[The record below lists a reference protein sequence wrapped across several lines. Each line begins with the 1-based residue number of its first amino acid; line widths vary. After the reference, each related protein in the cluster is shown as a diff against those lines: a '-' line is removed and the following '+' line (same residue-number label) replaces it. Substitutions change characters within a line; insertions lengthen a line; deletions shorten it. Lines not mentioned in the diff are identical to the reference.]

1 MAEASEKVRELNR
14 GEGNVP
20 RIKWDYSNM
29 RSSYANVCNAQGS
42 REEVT
47 LFFGITHPSQQTGE
61 VPEATVQLQERVIL
75 SPFAAKR
82 LAMLLNNVVEQYESR
97 FGALGG
103 EAPPQGAVPSTR
115 N

>member
-1 MAEASEKVRELNR
+1 MAEATEKARELKS
-14 GEGNVP
+14 GEAGVP

-29 RSSYANVCNAQGS
+29 RSSYANVCNAQGT

-47 LFFGITHPSQQTGE
+47 LFFGITHPSQQGDQA
-61 VPEATVQLQERVIL
+61 EATVQLQERVIL

-82 LAMLLNNVVEQYESR
+82 LAMLLNNVVQQYEGR
-97 FGALGG
+97 FGSLGG
-103 EAPPQGAVPSTR
+103 DAPAQQDVPTTT

>member
-1 MAEASEKVRELNR
+1 MAGKEQTSKAQPQT
-14 GEGNVP
+14 P
-20 RIKWDYSNM
+20 RVKWDYSNM

-47 LFFGITHPSQQTGE
+47 LFFGITHPSQETGKGE
-61 VPEATVQLQERVIL
+61 ISVQLSERVIL

-82 LAMLLNNVVEQYESR
+82 LATLLNAVVEQYESR
-97 FGALGG
+97 FGSLGQAEG
-103 EAPPQGAVPSTR
+103 VTQAPASSSQ

>member
-1 MAEASEKVRELNR
+1 MAKQATKEKALQ
-14 GEGNVP
+14 GAP
-20 RIKWDYSNM
+20 RVNWDYSSM

-47 LFFGITHPSQQTGE
+47 LFFGITHPSQEAGE
-61 VPEATVQLQERVIL
+61 GEINVQLSERVIL

-82 LAMLLNNVVEQYESR
+82 LATLLNAVVEQYESR
-97 FGALGG
+97 FGSLGAAEG
-103 EAPPQGAVPSTR
+103 VTQAPASTTR